1 MTKYNLQT
9 LLCLFFFIFTATV
22 GATPKKITSASGL
35 VKDAST
41 GELMP
46 FVTIIFE
53 NSPYGSVTNDDGEFS
68 VQNTEGYNLL
78 KFSFV
83 GYDTKTVRLE
93 PGVKNAGLE
102 ILLTPTILE
111 LDEVVIKPK
120 RQRYSRK
127 NNPAVDLIRKV
138 IDHKDDNRIDSKDE
152 YKVEYYEKLNM
163 ALDNFDAESDKNVLQ
178 RKFPFLKNHIDTS
191 AIDGNPILTLS
202 IREKLAD
209 KYYRKS
215 PKSEKTVVKAMRH
228 EGIDKK
234 MDNYGALSSN
244 IEEIMQEVNIFDN
257 NINFLLNRFVSPLSS
272 TLATRYY
279 QYFIM
284 DTVVVNGDKCI
295 DLAFVPVNSQSYGF
309 TGRLYILTD
318 GTYAIKK
325 VTLNVPTHINLN
337 FVKHLHIDQEFK
349 QTPDGMWVMDKDNTY
364 LQLHVIEGTQVIY
377 AHQLRSYDHY
387 QFEVPEGNEIYNK
400 PGNIHFEEET
410 KFDDFLWTHLRHIP
424 LRESEGSVGEIMTQF
439 ELNGVFRFFMKTI
452 EILTSGFIETSKEHD
467 TNKIDIGPINT
478 TVSFNDVEGLRLRA
492 GALTTANLHP
502 RLFAGGY
509 AAYGFK
515 DNKWKYM
522 GKLTY
527 SFDDKKYHE
536 NESPINNLSLSHEYD
551 LYTPGQDFIHTSK
564 DNMFVAL
571 KVGQKIDKM
580 NYLRTSKLNYEKE
593 WLTGVT
599 LNTWVQQQN
608 NEAAGALQYIMQDGA
623 GNQTNLKSFTT
634 AEWGASIRFAPG
646 ERRYNSRVGKG
657 SAANLSKD
665 APIFILSH
673 QIGTDALLG
682 GDFSYHH
689 TEFSV
694 EKRIWLSSFGRLDT
708 QFKAGKIWNK
718 VPFPLLVMPNAN
730 QSFTIQQDAFHL
742 LNAMELVADEYVS
755 ATINYHL
762 NGLITNRIPYINRLG
777 IREVAAISGFYGKLT
792 DKNNPALSDDLFV
805 LPQNTFAFQNKPYLE
820 YSFGVE
826 NIFRILQVNYYRRLS
841 YLHHPNISKH
851 GIRIAVNFTF

>member
-1 MTKYNLQT
+1 MTKYKLQT

-138 IDHKDDNRIDSKDE
+138 IEHKDDNRIDSKDE

-234 MDNYGALSSN
+234 MDSYGALSSN

-439 ELNGVFRFFMKTI
+439 ELNGVFRFFMKAI
-452 EILTSGFIETSKEHD
+452 EILTSGFIETSKEHE

-478 TVSFNDVEGLRLRA
+478 SA
-492 GALTTANLHP
+492 
-502 RLFAGGY
+502 
-509 AAYGFK
+509 
-515 DNKWKYM
+515 
-522 GKLTY
+522 
-527 SFDDKKYHE
+527 S
-536 NESPINNLSLSHEYD
+536 
-551 LYTPGQDFIHTSK
+551 HTSMIYTRP
-564 DNMFVAL
+564 D
-571 KVGQKIDKM
+571 
-580 NYLRTSKLNYEKE
+580 
-593 WLTGVT
+593 
-599 LNTWVQQQN
+599 
-608 NEAAGALQYIMQDGA
+608 
-623 GNQTNLKSFTT
+623 
-634 AEWGASIRFAPG
+634 
-646 ERRYNSRVGKG
+646 
-657 SAANLSKD
+657 
-665 APIFILSH
+665 
-673 QIGTDALLG
+673 
-682 GDFSYHH
+682 
-689 TEFSV
+689 
-694 EKRIWLSSFGRLDT
+694 
-708 QFKAGKIWNK
+708 
-718 VPFPLLVMPNAN
+718 
-730 QSFTIQQDAFHL
+730 
-742 LNAMELVADEYVS
+742 
-755 ATINYHL
+755 
-762 NGLITNRIPYINRLG
+762 
-777 IREVAAISGFYGKLT
+777 
-792 DKNNPALSDDLFV
+792 
-805 LPQNTFAFQNKPYLE
+805 
-820 YSFGVE
+820 
-826 NIFRILQVNYYRRLS
+826 RIL
-841 YLHHPNISKH
+841 
-851 GIRIAVNFTF
+851 FTLAKIICLLPLKWDKR